1 MRQAIRSSVSL
12 GSVLLAAAWIAGA
25 SHAEPAGAVVAKA
38 PAAAT
43 AQVPPPETQNTA
55 PAQSPN
61 AAPPQ
66 LQNAAPPQT
75 QNPAPPAATA
85 NAEPPAPPAA
95 EPAPAAAPMPAAP
108 DATAAPATPAVP
120 AQAAAPQK
128 PQLGALVRAK
138 LDTQAADSSEAE
150 IADAAALK
158 AFYAARG
165 DQPLWISDGALND
178 RAVLAIAEIKKANDW
193 GLDATAFDLPD
204 ATGALSEDAAAEA
217 ELKMSR
223 AALAYARHARGGRID
238 NPAMQLSSY
247 LDRMPQLIEPKIVL
261 DKLAAAA
268 PPDATLRGLHPQ
280 HPQFEKLRQRYLALL
295 KSKEDAAHLI
305 QIPRGPV
312 ISPGQKNAQVPL
324 LRQRLQVAA
333 PAGTPDAPADATVY
347 DAALV
352 EAVKAFQTGSGLSPD
367 GVVGN
372 GTRAALN
379 DFDIPS
385 PDKVRANMEMWRWI
399 PDDLGATHVWV
410 NLPAFTFQFVRDG
423 KVVHEER
430 IITGLVDK
438 QTPTFTADM
447 DMVTAHPRWNVPD
460 SIKVREL
467 YPSLARGGSYF
478 ERQGLRM
485 TKNGRPVDPYYV
497 DWGSTDIRK
506 FDVHQPP
513 GPANVLGLFKFTFHN
528 KHIVYMHDTPTKH
541 LFERPSRPFSH
552 GCVRVRNPQRL
563 AELVLEADKG
573 WTADQ
578 VAALVAGP
586 AVETPV
592 PLDTKI
598 PVHLVYFPEV
608 VDDAG
613 EAQRFKDV
621 YGHEE
626 RVKLAL
632 DGRFDAI
639 AKGPDHLA
647 PVKYSQTRATGGN
660 SLETFMNN
668 LFGGF

>member
-1 MRQAIRSSVSL
+1 MAGVRISVSV
-12 GSVLLAAAWIAGA
+12 GAVLLALSVPAMCRADPAADVAA
-25 SHAEPAGAVVAKA
+25 TTPSPTTPSAAVTPPAATTAPTPPA

-43 AQVPPPETQNTA
+43 ANSETPAAPKPDAAPVPPA
-55 PAQSPN
+55 PPATN
-61 AAPPQ
+61 AA
-66 LQNAAPPQT
+66 T
-75 QNPAPPAATA
+75 PPAATA
-85 NAEPPAPPAA
+85 
-95 EPAPAAAPMPAAP
+95 PAAAP
-108 DATAAPATPAVP
+108 V
-120 AQAAAPQK
+120 QAAAPQK

-138 LDTQAADSSEAE
+138 LDARAADASEAE
-150 IADAAALK
+150 TSDAAALK
-158 AFYAARG
+158 AFYVARG
-165 DQPLWISDGALND
+165 DQPLWISDTALND

-193 GLDATAFDLPD
+193 GLDAGAFDLPD
-204 ATGALSEDAAAEA
+204 AKGTLSEEAAADA
-217 ELKMSR
+217 ELKMSL
-223 AALAYARHARGGRID
+223 AALTYARHARGGRID
-238 NPAMQLSSY
+238 NPATQLSSY
-247 LDRMPQLIEPKIVL
+247 LDRMPQLLDPKIVL

-268 PPDATLRGLHPQ
+268 TPDATLRGFHPQ
-280 HPQFEKLRQRYLALL
+280 HPQFERLRQRYLALQ
-295 KSKEDAAHLI
+295 KSKDEATHLVI
-305 QIPRGPV
+305 IPKGPV

-324 LRQRLQVAA
+324 LRQRLQIAA
-333 PAGTPDAPADATVY
+333 PAGTAEAPADDTVY

-352 EAVKAFQTGSGLSPD
+352 DAVKAFQTAGGLAPD

-372 GTRAALN
+372 GTRASLN

-385 PDKVRANMEMWRWI
+385 PDKVRANMEMWRWV

-410 NLPAFTFQFVRDG
+410 NLPSFTFQFVRAG

-438 QTPTFTADM
+438 QTPIFTADM

-467 YPSLARGGSYF
+467 YPSLARGGTYF
-478 ERQGLRM
+478 EKQGLRM

-497 DWGSTDIRK
+497 DWGSSDIRK

-573 WTADQ
+573 WTPEQ
-578 VAALVAGP
+578 VAELVSGQP
-586 AVETPV
+586 VENPI
-592 PLDTKI
+592 PLSTKI
-598 PVHLVYFPEV
+598 PVHLVYFTEEI
-608 VDDAG
+608 DDAG
-613 EAQRFKDV
+613 EVHRYKDV

-626 RVKLAL
+626 RMMLAL
-632 DGRFDAI
+632 AGRFDAI
-639 AKGPDHLA
+639 AKAPDHLA
-647 PVKYSQTRATGGN
+647 PVKYSETRYTGGGN
-660 SLETFMNN
+660 PLETFMNN

>member
-1 MRQAIRSSVSL
+1 MRQAIRSSFSL
-12 GSVLLAAAWIAGA
+12 GSVLLAAGWIAGA
-25 SHAEPAGAVVAKA
+25 SHAEPAGEVVANA

-55 PAQSPN
+55 PAQNP
-61 AAPPQ
+61 
-66 LQNAAPPQT
+66 NAAPPQT

-85 NAEPPAPPAA
+85 NAEPPVPPAA

-108 DATAAPATPAVP
+108 DATAAPATPPVP

-138 LDTQAADSSEAE
+138 LDVQAADSSEAD

-217 ELKMSR
+217 ELKMSL
-223 AALAYARHARGGRID
+223 AALAYARHARGGRIE

-268 PPDATLRGLHPQ
+268 PPDATLRGFHPQ

-598 PVHLVYFPEV
+598 PVHLVYFTEV